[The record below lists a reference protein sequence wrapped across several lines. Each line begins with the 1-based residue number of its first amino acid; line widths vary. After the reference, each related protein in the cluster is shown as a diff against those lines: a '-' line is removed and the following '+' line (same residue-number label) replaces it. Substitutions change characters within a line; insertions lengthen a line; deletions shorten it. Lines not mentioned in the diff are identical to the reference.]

1 MSLFERLQPVI
12 ILGAVFAGLGLGRLP
27 GLAEPAGALILPL
40 LIAMLTGAFL
50 HVPLRRLGDALRHGR
65 VAALSLAINFAWTP
79 LLAWL
84 LGWLFLRDQPAL
96 WIGLIML
103 LVTPCTDW
111 YLVFTSIAR
120 GNLPLSV
127 ALLPVNLALQL
138 VLLPLY
144 LLVLAGA
151 VIPLDAQ
158 RTLQGVAQVLVVPL
172 VAAAALRWVA
182 RRSRGEGWLE
192 SQALPAVQ
200 VGQIAC
206 LALAI
211 VAMFASQG
219 ALIAQN
225 PAVLLRLLAPLLA
238 FFAINM
244 SLGLS
249 LGHVLRLRYADLA
262 SLCCT
267 TLARNS
273 PVALA
278 VALVA
283 FPDQPLIALALV
295 IGPLIELPVLGIA
308 SQILLRVRAGGAH
321 GAPFGEPSSCLPK

>member
-1 MSLFERLQPVI
+1 MNLFERLQPLI
-12 ILGAVFAGLGLGRLP
+12 ILGAVFAGLGLGQLP

-50 HVPLRRLGDALRHGR
+50 HVPLRQIGGALRHRR
-65 VAALSLAINFAWTP
+65 VAMLSLAINFAWTP

-96 WIGLIML
+96 WIGLLML

-120 GNLPLSV
+120 GNLPLSM

-138 VLLPLY
+138 ILLPLY

-151 VIPLDAQ
+151 VLPLDAQ
-158 RTLQGVAQVLVVPL
+158 RIAGGMAQVLALPL
-172 VAAAALRWVA
+172 VTAAALRWVA
-182 RRSRGEGWLE
+182 QRARGEGWLE
-192 SQALPAVQ
+192 AQALPAVQ
-200 VGQIAC
+200 VGQMAC

-211 VAMFASQG
+211 IAMFASQG

-244 SLGLS
+244 GLGLS
-249 LGHVLRLRYADLA
+249 LGHVLRLGYADVA

-278 VALVA
+278 VALAA

-308 SQILLRVRAGGAH
+308 SQILLRVRASKAH
-321 GAPFGEPSSCLPK
+321 GASSSCLPK

>member
-1 MSLFERLQPVI
+1 VSLFERLQPLI

-27 GLAEPAGALILPL
+27 GLAELAGALILPL
-40 LIAMLTGAFL
+40 LITMLTGAFL

-96 WIGLIML
+96 WLGLIML

-111 YLVFTSIAR
+111 YLVFTGIAR
-120 GNLPLSV
+120 GNLPLSM

-138 VLLPLY
+138 VLLPPY
-144 LLVLAGA
+144 LLLLAGT

-192 SQALPAVQ
+192 TQALPAVQ
-200 VGQIAC
+200 VVQIAC

-219 ALIAQN
+219 ALIAQD
-225 PAVLLRLLAPLLA
+225 PAVLLQLLVPLLA

-244 SLGLS
+244 SFGLS

-273 PVALA
+273 PVALTL
-278 VALVA
+278 ALVA

-295 IGPLIELPVLGIA
+295 IGPLIELPALGIA

-321 GAPFGEPSSCLPK
+321 GAPFGESSSCLPK

>member
-1 MSLFERLQPVI
+1 MNLFERLQPLI
-12 ILGAVFAGLGLGRLP
+12 ILGAVFAGLGLGQLP
-27 GLAEPAGALILPL
+27 GLAELAGALILPL
-40 LIAMLTGAFL
+40 LMAMLTGAFL
-50 HVPLRRLGDALRHGR
+50 HVPLRRLGDALRHAR

-96 WIGLIML
+96 WIGLLML

-120 GNLPLSV
+120 GNLPLSM
-127 ALLPVNLALQL
+127 ALLPVNLGLQL
-138 VLLPLY
+138 VLLPVY
-144 LLVLAGA
+144 LLVLAGS

-158 RTLQGVAQVLVVPL
+158 RIAQGVVQVLVAPL
-172 VAAAALRWVA
+172 AAAAALRWVA
-182 RRSRGEGWLE
+182 HRMRSEGWFE
-192 SQALPAVQ
+192 ARALPAIQ
-200 VGQIAC
+200 VGQTTC

-211 VAMFASQG
+211 AAMFASQG
-219 ALIAQN
+219 ALIVQN
-225 PAVLLRLLAPLLA
+225 PTVLLRLLAPLLA

-249 LGHVLRLRYADLA
+249 LGRALRLGYADLA

-273 PVALA
+273 PIALA
-278 VALVA
+278 VALAA

-308 SQILLRVRAGGAH
+308 SQILLQVRASRAH
-321 GAPFGEPSSCLPK
+321 DPCSSCLPK

>member
-1 MSLFERLQPVI
+1 
-12 ILGAVFAGLGLGRLP
+12 
-27 GLAEPAGALILPL
+27 
-40 LIAMLTGAFL
+40 MLTGAFL

-144 LLVLAGA
+144 LLLLAGT

-192 SQALPAVQ
+192 AQALPAVQ
-200 VGQIAC
+200 AGQMAC

-219 ALIAQN
+219 ALISQN

-295 IGPLIELPVLGIA
+295 IGPLIELPALGIA

-321 GAPFGEPSSCLPK
+321 GAPFGESSSCLPK

>member
-1 MSLFERLQPVI
+1 MSLFERLQPFI

-144 LLVLAGA
+144 LLLLAGT

-192 SQALPAVQ
+192 AQALPAVQ
-200 VGQIAC
+200 AGQMAC

-219 ALIAQN
+219 ALISQN

-295 IGPLIELPVLGIA
+295 IGPLIELPALGIA

-321 GAPFGEPSSCLPK
+321 GAPFGESSSCLPK